1 MNRNFSITPI
11 NQLLCAL
18 RFYATS
24 CFQVTTGDLGGFS
37 QPTAHRIIHKV
48 SYAIAQLRPMHVL
61 FPDQGDEILQTQVGF
76 YQKARFPKVIGAI
89 DCTHVKLA
97 KSPGE
102 S

>member
-1 MNRNFSITPI
+1 MFRNFSVSPI

-18 RFYATS
+18 RFYATG
-24 CFQVTTGDLGGFS
+24 CFQVTTADLGGFS

-48 SYAIAQLRPMHVL
+48 SDAIARLRPMHVF
-61 FPDQGDEILQTQVGF
+61 FPDQDDEILKTQVDF
-76 YQKARFPKVIGAI
+76 YQKARFPKIIGAI

-97 KSPGE
+97 KSPGK